1 MSRTSVPRF
10 KVYKYLVE
18 ATSIPLAILLITF
31 VLSGYCLVKSEAV
44 EAATFS
50 LLTYPV
56 CIAIHTS
63 RLLRVL
69 LVTIGL
75 LHGVPGF
82 ILLFSRYMSSELRK
96 FVEVLIIAAGA
107 IIAIEILFLELV

>member
-1 MSRTSVPRF
+1 MSETVALRF
-10 KVYKYLVE
+10 RVYRYLVE

-31 VLSGYCLVKSEAV
+31 ILSGYCLIKSEGI

-56 CIAIHTS
+56 CVAIHTS

-82 ILLFSRYMSSELRK
+82 ILLFSKYVSPKLRK
-96 FVEVLIIAAGA
+96 FVEVLCIAAGV
-107 IIAIEILFLELV
+107 IIAIEILLLELV